1 MSDTLPEEPAA
12 AIDGSTPLEPAGA
25 GLDLLPL
32 SSLRISDRNPRTT
45 AVSDA
50 EVASLAESI
59 ALLGLQQNL
68 IGYGGA
74 GGTVY
79 IAGGGLRLRA
89 LQRLAGERR
98 VGLHQPIPVMVHA
111 SEEAAVEAAVAEN
124 EVRRQM
130 AVLDQ
135 YHAYRAMRDA
145 GHGLARIA
153 AGMATDEAQV
163 ARVLALDRAS
173 TLVLKTLGR
182 GDLTLAQA
190 RAFTVEPDAGV
201 QDALLARWD
210 KLGHWDREPSAI
222 RRLLREQGGARRTEL
237 KLAAVGRAAYAASG
251 GTVTSDLFSDVEV
264 VDDYGLVDRLFAARV
279 EQLRAEALAEGWS
292 WAEARDEG
300 APVDPDEA
308 DEVEIGPEVW
318 TTSEEEDALLERVA
332 EKESL
337 GYAVD
342 PADAARA
349 AELRERGQAPAE
361 WSADQK
367 SVAGIVIEFGP
378 WRGLR
383 VIKGVVRGADIARA
397 RDLGLIEEDDDAA
410 EESLGAEL
418 SGEDRPQDRLP
429 ESLRAELRSVR
440 TVAVANAIAND
451 PELALDLLAWLI
463 LKPSHPQISTI
474 RGGAGHVRGAA
485 GLGLP
490 LGFDLIE
497 RGSGYGATVDW
508 GEPLADFRN
517 SGRKRR
523 DDILAHWIAQSLD
536 AVTGEARGG
545 QILDPFAEIEA
556 AAGLRLRDVWT
567 PDEAFLARLSMAQL
581 DALYRDLTGG
591 THGIS
596 DRLIKPRKDDAVDLV
611 AELFAHPELTEAR
624 IRAANWPVPDDM
636 VARIDG
642 WLPAPLRPAGGRGDG

>member
-1 MSDTLPEEPAA
+1 MPDALPEEPTAA
-12 AIDGSTPLEPAGA
+12 VAGSTPPDRAGA
-25 GLDLLPL
+25 GLDLCPL

-98 VGLHQPIPVMVHA
+98 VGLHEPIPVMVHA

-173 TLVLKTLGR
+173 TLVLKALG
-182 GDLTLAQA
+182 GGELTLAQA

-237 KLAAVGRAAYAASG
+237 KLAAVGRAAYAESG

-264 VDDYGLVDRLFAARV
+264 IDDYGLVDRLFAARV

-292 WAEARDEG
+292 WAEARDEAG
-300 APVDPDEA
+300 PIDPDHS
-308 DEVEIGPEVW
+308 DEVEMGPEVW
-318 TTSEEEDALLERVA
+318 TPSEEEDALLERVA

-349 AELRERGQAPAE
+349 AGLRERGQAPAD

-367 SVAGIVIEFGP
+367 SVAGVVVEFGP

-383 VIKGVVRGADIARA
+383 VIKGVVRGPDIARA
-397 RDLGLIEEDDDAA
+397 RDLGLFGEDE

-418 SGEDRPQDRLP
+418 SGEERPHDRLP

-440 TVAVANAIAND
+440 TVAVANAIAKD

-463 LKPSHPQISTI
+463 LKPSYPQISTI
-474 RGGAGHVRGAA
+474 RGGQGHVRGAA

-490 LGFDLIE
+490 LGFALIE

-508 GEPLADFRN
+508 GESLADFRN

-523 DDILAHWIAQSLD
+523 DDILARWIAQSLD

-545 QILDPFAEIEA
+545 HILDPFAEIEA
-556 AAGLRLRDVWT
+556 AAALRLREVWT
-567 PDEAFLARLSMAQL
+567 PGEAFLARLSMAQL

-611 AELFAHPELTEAR
+611 AELFAHPMVTEAR
-624 IRAANWPVPDDM
+624 IRAANWPVPGDLA
-636 VARIDG
+636 ARVDG